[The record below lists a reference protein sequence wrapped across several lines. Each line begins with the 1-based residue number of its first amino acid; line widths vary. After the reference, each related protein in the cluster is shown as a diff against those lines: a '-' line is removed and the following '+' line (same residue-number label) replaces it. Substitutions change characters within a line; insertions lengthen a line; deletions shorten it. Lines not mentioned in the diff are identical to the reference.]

1 MCRKQ
6 GIIKIQ
12 LKSDLCIGSGYAY
25 EGSVDNDI
33 CYNEHG
39 IPFIPAR
46 RLKGCLREAAEL
58 IQMSAIEEI
67 FGTAGQSEYSDL
79 IIDNGYIENAEAISE
94 EIVRIKNARSELAED
109 LTQQRVLEEFT
120 TVKAQTAI
128 LEETGVAKE
137 NSLRFLRVINQYAP
151 YGKKEELI
159 FFAQVEFGCE
169 EYTIRKIVK
178 ALRHMGLNRNRGL
191 GNVECELC
199 DVKDVTYTKYEC
211 KSNESQIVELH
222 YVLKNIEPLMLSG
235 KNINQTERYI
245 SGTSILGAIAKAYL
259 SQPNA
264 SAQDEWFQEM
274 FHRNRVQF
282 SNATITVPEKCDENQ
297 CYYEPYYPAPLFL
310 NKLKKT
316 KKLVNISGNKKGN
329 EGGEY
334 VLEGGNQPKKLKT
347 EYVHFVS
354 ENQVKIL
361 EVNMERIY
369 HHSQK
374 QKSINGEE
382 GILYVLEAISEGQY
396 FTGTIVG
403 ERKYIEWIA
412 AILDTMTLRFGKSK
426 AAQYGKCKLMKKYIV
441 DAKGCLEYKKGDTLL
456 ISFLSDGVFL
466 DACGYITRYT
476 EIKKLL
482 AEELKIEYDDTL
494 GAEDSYL
501 QTKLISGYNMLWNL
515 KKPSI
520 EAVGAGSVIA
530 YTLKKDCMID
540 SLQVGERKIEGF
552 GQIMVQR
559 QSDMHYAIE
568 KIASEYQSGE
578 LAQTLP
584 LLECILFTE
593 LRESWVEKALDY
605 GKIVT
610 NPTTLGRVTLML
622 IESVNEYS
630 HDMEKAFEY
639 FINRVESIKDKE
651 KKKQIILFL
660 EKCICMVETNVQSN
674 PNEKQKKWVLDMN
687 QLITLHQNKI
697 LAYKKMEHLEIE
709 SLEDK
714 VKEAWPEYLMNI
726 LIYQKYLL
734 KD

>member
-1 MCRKQ
+1 MK
-6 GIIKIQ
+6 

-58 IQMSAIEEI
+58 IQISGIDEI

-79 IIDNGYIENAEAISE
+79 IIENGYIENAELISE
-94 EIVRIKNARSELAED
+94 EIVRIKNARSEWTED
-109 LTQQRVLEEFT
+109 LTQQRVLEQFT

-128 LEETGVAKE
+128 VEETGVAKE
-137 NSLRFLRVINQYAP
+137 NSLRFLRVINQYSP
-151 YGKKEELI
+151 DGKKEELI

-169 EYTIRKIVK
+169 EDTIRRIVK
-178 ALRHMGLNRNRGL
+178 ALRHIGLNRNRGL

-199 DVKDVTYTKYEC
+199 DVKDVLYTKCEC
-211 KSNESQIVELH
+211 TSNESQTVELH

-235 KNINQTERYI
+235 KNVNQTERYI

-264 SAQDEWFQEM
+264 SVQDEWFQEM
-274 FHRNRVQF
+274 FHRNRVHF
-282 SNATITVPEKCDENQ
+282 SNATITVLEKCDENQ
-297 CYYEPYYPAPLFL
+297 CCYKPYYPAPLFL

-316 KKLVNISGNKKGN
+316 KKLVNISGNKTEN
-329 EGGEY
+329 EGEEY
-334 VLEGGNQPKKLKT
+334 ALEGGNQPKKLKT
-347 EYVHFVS
+347 EDVHFVS

-361 EVNMERIY
+361 EVNTERIY

-374 QKSINGEE
+374 QKSINGED
-382 GILYVLEAISEGQY
+382 GILYVLEAVSEGQY

-403 ERKYIEWIA
+403 ERRYIEWIA
-412 AILDTMTLRFGKSK
+412 AILETMPLRFGKSK
-426 AAQYGKCKLMKKYIV
+426 AAQYGKCRLMKKDIV
-441 DAKGCLEYKKGDTLL
+441 DSKEILEYKKGDTLL
-456 ISFLSDGVFL
+456 ISFLSDGMFL
-466 DACGYITRYT
+466 NTCGYTTRYQ
-476 EIKKLL
+476 EVKKLL
-482 AEELKIEYDDTL
+482 AEELKIEYDNTV
-494 GAEDSYL
+494 GEEDSYL
-501 QTKLISGYNMLWNL
+501 QTKLIFGYNMLWNL

-520 EAVGAGSVIA
+520 EAIGAGSVIA
-530 YTLKKDCMID
+530 YTLTKDCMLD

-552 GQIMVQR
+552 GKIMVQR
-559 QSDMHYAIE
+559 QSDMHYAVEEITR
-568 KIASEYQSGE
+568 EYLPEE
-578 LAQTLP
+578 LMQILP

-593 LRESWVEKALDY
+593 LRECWTEKAIDY

-622 IESVNEYS
+622 TDSVNEYS
-630 HDMEKAFEY
+630 HDMEKAFED
-639 FINRVESIKDKE
+639 FINRIESIKDKE
-651 KKKQIILFL
+651 KKKQVISFL
-660 EKCICMVETNVQSN
+660 EKCICMTETNVQTMK
-674 PNEKQKKWVLDMN
+674 NEKQVKMVLDMN
-687 QLITLHQNKI
+687 QLITFQQNKI
-697 LAYKKMEHLEIE
+697 LAYEKMERLKIE

-714 VKEAWPEYLMNI
+714 VKELWPEYLMNI
-726 LIYQKYLL
+726 LVYQKYLL